1 MAFLNW
7 TSKMSVGVTTLYG
20 DHKKIKGAVCT
31 LLAVHSL

>member
-1 MAFLNW
+1 
-7 TSKMSVGVTTLYG
+7 VGVTTLYG